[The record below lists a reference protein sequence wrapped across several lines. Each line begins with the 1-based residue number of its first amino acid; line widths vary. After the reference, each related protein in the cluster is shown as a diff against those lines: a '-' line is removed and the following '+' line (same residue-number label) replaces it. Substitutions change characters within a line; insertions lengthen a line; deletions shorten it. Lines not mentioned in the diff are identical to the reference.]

1 MVDKITGNRGFEPL
15 GNINCTGKAGAAK
28 KSASAKPADRVDF
41 SSALQN
47 ATKAQAI
54 STTQETAR
62 AEKIQ
67 ALKSQIETGAYKPD
81 LEKVASSILPFIM
94 KDS

>member
-1 MVDKITGNRGFEPL
+1 MIDKITGNRGFGPL
-15 GNINCTGKAGAAK
+15 GNINRTGKTDAAK
-28 KSASAKPADRVDF
+28 KSDSAKTADRVDF

-47 ATKAQAI
+47 ATKTQTVSA
-54 STTQETAR
+54 TQETAR

-67 ALKSQIETGAYKPD
+67 ALKNQIENETYKPD
-81 LEKVASSILPFIM
+81 LEKVASSILPFIL